1 MGKNLIEDPK
11 AEESIDGSANVKTNC
26 ACSLTDWY
34 IQYFAQFFN
43 ARKEFILLEILNF
56 HHAVVI
62 AHHDQRQSIPD
73 ALLVHFHRLEDPLYT
88 EGQYGS
94 VDVDA
99 VQQELLIQEIISAA
113 GKESSIFRHNVG
125 EDDPDQHC
133 LAVRDREICGRLE
146 CMP

>member
-1 MGKNLIEDPK
+1 ME
-11 AEESIDGSANVKTNC
+11 V
-26 ACSLTDWY
+26 
-34 IQYFAQFFN
+34 
-43 ARKEFILLEILNF
+43 LNF
-56 HHAVVI
+56 HHAEVI
-62 AHHDQRQSIPD
+62 VHHDQRQSIPD